1 MKNPMHKLR
10 RFFVRTRTY
19 KATAAQAATPTS
31 HDDDDGSNR
40 LSGAFL
46 VVLFLHIIAVVGVFA
61 FARIK
66 ESRIRNTPPE
76 KSAQTTAKAAAV
88 KPAAAKASPPAT
100 APAATIAAATPSQA
114 APREV
119 AKVSPNGMHTI
130 HIVKEGE
137 TLTKIA
143 FAYSTA
149 VPDLVST
156 NKLKSPGDIH
166 AGQALTI
173 PGAKQTPKIAA
184 AADIKPAQT
193 GAQKS
198 TPAGAKTYV
207 VRKGDT
213 ALKIAREQ
221 GCSYD
226 ELMKLNHVK
235 DPKKIQLGQELKLP
249 VKKG

>member
-10 RFFVRTRTY
+10 RFFVRTRTF
-19 KATAAQAATPTS
+19 KASAAQAATPTS

-66 ESRIRNTPPE
+66 ESRIRNTAPE
-76 KSAQTTAKAAAV
+76 KPAQPTAKAATA
-88 KPAAAKASPPAT
+88 KPAAAKAS
-100 APAATIAAATPSQA
+100 APAAAAAAAIAAATPPQA
-114 APREV
+114 PPRETV
-119 AKVSPNGMHTI
+119 KASANSTHNI

-143 FAYSTA
+143 FAYSTG

-156 NKLKSPGDIH
+156 NRLKSPGDIH
-166 AGQALTI
+166 PGQALTI
-173 PGAKQTPKIAA
+173 PGAKAA
-184 AADIKPAQT
+184 AKNSAATEIKPAQPA
-193 GAQKS
+193 AQKT
-198 TPAGAKTYV
+198 TPAPAKTYT

-213 ALKIAREQ
+213 PLKIAREH

-226 ELMKLNHVK
+226 ELMRLNAIK
-235 DPKKIQLGQELKLP
+235 DPKTIQTGKVLKLP
-249 VKKG
+249 VKNG